1 MGGPWLQRWK
11 QRIKCETPT
20 LYDLP
25 MSSWED
31 HEQMIDDQYLMESIE
46 EDQKLTENDDD
57 EDEEE

>member
-1 MGGPWLQRWK
+1 MAAK
-11 QRIKCETPT
+11 AKIKSNTPT

-31 HEQMIDDQYLMESIE
+31 HEQMIDDQYLMECIE
-46 EDQKLTENDDD
+46 EDQKAEEGSLE

>member
-1 MGGPWLQRWK
+1 
-11 QRIKCETPT
+11 
-20 LYDLP
+20 

-46 EDQKLTENDDD
+46 EDQKLADGDLDEEDEDY

>member
-1 MGGPWLQRWK
+1 
-11 QRIKCETPT
+11 
-20 LYDLP
+20 

-46 EDQKLTENDDD
+46 EDQKLAEDDLD

>member
-1 MGGPWLQRWK
+1 MVLR
-11 QRIKCETPT
+11 
-20 LYDLP
+20 

-46 EDQKLTENDDD
+46 EDQKLADGDIDEEDEDF

>member
-1 MGGPWLQRWK
+1 
-11 QRIKCETPT
+11 
-20 LYDLP
+20 

-46 EDQKLTENDDD
+46 EDQKLADGDLDEEDEDV